1 MPAHFSRAN
10 NLGENLEV
18 YVRPASLYRPE
29 GAESANRVLR
39 PPPPP
44 PPTTLMHM
52 YEPDM
57 MIPKSSFLNFVAV
70 VYQPWG
76 SNFKKFVKLFIG
88 GKGRCF
94 RNQGSEAKFWTS

>member
-1 MPAHFSRAN
+1 
-10 NLGENLEV
+10 
-18 YVRPASLYRPE
+18 
-29 GAESANRVLR
+29 
-39 PPPPP
+39 
-44 PPTTLMHM
+44 M

-88 GKGRCF
+88 GNVALFEEPRHRIFSLC
-94 RNQGSEAKFWTS
+94 